1 MNKLDLGQLRICV
14 EKPLFIPQKYTDIA
28 FKEKINSSKVEKPRK
43 MLQALSTHHPQHPI
57 NKKNRAAFMKNKLWK
72 NGSTINIYFMEEAT
86 SVPRTSS
93 QKLQNIKDEQG
104 NLLDLDPFRHFNLNF
119 KLQSDARSSK
129 KFSVER

>member
-1 MNKLDLGQLRICV
+1 MSNIVKSL
-14 EKPLFIPQKYTDIA
+14 TDILDEKA
-28 FKEKINSSKVEKPRK
+28 PKSDGLTSLLKDNGRESSLNFALGTNVASLQLLNDNIFKEKINSSKVEKPRK

-93 QKLQNIKDEQG
+93 QK
-104 NLLDLDPFRHFNLNF
+104 
-119 KLQSDARSSK
+119 
-129 KFSVER
+129 